1 MDTTEPIGRSLPVV
15 TRATTLREAVAIL
28 SDARVRWLL
37 VAEADNIPRAALS
50 GVDILSALMPT
61 YLLEDPTLARVY
73 NREAAREVV
82 SAAMQRTLGE
92 VLDEMEMRNWEL
104 PTVQA
109 EPTVLE
115 IAAEF
120 VRTGSTVAYIEG
132 SGPHDPRFAT
142 LPGLFQRI
150 TERLE

>member
-1 MDTTEPIGRSLPVV
+1 MDTREPVGRSLPVV
-15 TRATTLREAVAIL
+15 TRSTTLREAVAIL

-50 GVDILSALMPT
+50 GTDILRALMPS
-61 YLLEDPTLARVY
+61 YLLQDPTLARVY
-73 NREAAREVV
+73 NREAAREVIV
-82 SAAMQRTLGE
+82 TAMKRNLGD
-92 VLDEMEMRNWEL
+92 VLDEMEARNWAL
-104 PTVQA
+104 PTVPP

-132 SGPHDPRFAT
+132 SGPKDPRFAT

-150 TERLE
+150 SERME